1 MQAQAT
7 SRIRIGFNV
16 AVTPY
21 LHPYVW
27 AKDLASLDAATGG
40 RVIAG
45 FGLGCGPPTR
55 QDVVSRRLI
64 HDRGE
69 VLTTGL
75 ERRLFR
81 C

>member
-1 MQAQAT
+1 MLAQAT

-27 AKDLASLDAATGG
+27 AKYLASLDATRGG

-45 FGLGCGPPTR
+45 FGLGYGPPHGRVPSLESGIPT
-55 QDVVSRRLI
+55 
-64 HDRGE
+64 E
-69 VLTTGL
+69 VP
-75 ERRLFR
+75 R